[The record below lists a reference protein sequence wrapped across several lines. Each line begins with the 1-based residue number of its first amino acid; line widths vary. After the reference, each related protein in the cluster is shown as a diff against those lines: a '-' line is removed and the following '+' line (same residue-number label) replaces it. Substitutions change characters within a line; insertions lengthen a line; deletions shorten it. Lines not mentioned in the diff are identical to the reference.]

1 MGKNDDLINA
11 VANEYYENVK
21 KLLQKSQKSGLFSSK
36 KLNINYQVN
45 ILFLMFFIFLS

>member
-11 VANEYYENVK
+11 VANENYENVK

-36 KLNINYQVN
+36 KLNVNYQVSF
-45 ILFLMFFIFLS
+45 ILFL